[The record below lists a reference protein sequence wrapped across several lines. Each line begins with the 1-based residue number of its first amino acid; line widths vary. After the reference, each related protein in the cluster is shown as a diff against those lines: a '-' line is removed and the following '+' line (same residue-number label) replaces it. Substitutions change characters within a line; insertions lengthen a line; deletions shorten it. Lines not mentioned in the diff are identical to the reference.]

1 MSDPKLREPE
11 TADEWRCA
19 HAAEATACDLLRA
32 ERASL
37 RAERDAALVERD
49 RLRAEVKRLRE
60 AITACAEYLPV
71 HPEGAPLTPAEDDGE
86 EVRLHLL
93 AALRGSR

>member
-19 HAAEATACDLLRA
+19 HAAEAAACDLLRI
-32 ERASL
+32 ERDRL
-37 RAERDAALVERD
+37 RAERD

-93 AALRGSR
+93 AALRGAQ

>member
-1 MSDPKLREPE
+1 MLGGREVS
-11 TADEWRCA
+11 
-19 HAAEATACDLLRA
+19 AAAWSQRPIEDT
-32 ERASL
+32 L
-37 RAERDAALVERD
+37 RAERDAAL
-49 RLRAEVKRLRE
+49 AEAARLRE

-93 AALRGSR
+93 AALRGEA